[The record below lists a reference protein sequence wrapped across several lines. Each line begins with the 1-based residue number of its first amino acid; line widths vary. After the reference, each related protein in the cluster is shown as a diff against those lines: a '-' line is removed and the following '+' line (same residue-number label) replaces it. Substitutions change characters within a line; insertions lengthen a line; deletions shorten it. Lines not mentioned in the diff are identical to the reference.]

1 MAMDGRKIRVLRV
14 GLTGGIAS
22 GKSEVSK
29 RLAAHGAFIIDGDLG
44 ARAVVEPGTPGLA
57 RVAETFGSG
66 VIRPDGSLDRPR
78 LGEIVFNDP
87 EALAK
92 LNGILHPLI
101 WDWMDDQDAIARKAA
116 TGDLII
122 VVDNPLLIEMHRT
135 HTVELIIVVDIPV
148 EAQVER
154 MVSARGMT
162 PEQARARIAAQAS
175 REERLAV
182 ADIVIETSGTLEDQD
197 RRVAEVWADLQQR
210 LAAAEPA
217 GLPQTRIT
225 PGG

>member
-1 MAMDGRKIRVLRV
+1 MSGGQIRVLRV

-66 VIRPDGSLDRPR
+66 VLRPDGTLDRPK

-92 LNGILHPLI
+92 LNAILHPLI
-101 WDWMDDQDAIARKAA
+101 WGWMDEQDMAARAA
-116 TGDLII
+116 ADDGVII
-122 VVDNPLLIEMHRT
+122 VVDNPLLIDANRT

-148 EAQVER
+148 ETQVER
-154 MVSARGMT
+154 LISARGMSA
-162 PEQARARIAAQAS
+162 EQARARVSAQTS
-175 REERLAV
+175 REQRLAK

-197 RRVAEVWADLQQR
+197 RRVGEVWADLQRR
-210 LAAAEPA
+210 LAAAQPRPRT
-217 GLPQTRIT
+217 GPSPLSS
-225 PGG
+225 

>member
-1 MAMDGRKIRVLRV
+1 MSGGQIRVLRV

-29 RLAAHGAFIIDGDLG
+29 RLAAHGGYIIDGDLG

-57 RVAETFGSG
+57 QVAQTFGSG
-66 VIRPDGSLDRPR
+66 VIRPDGTLDRPR

-92 LNGILHPLI
+92 LNSILHPLI
-101 WDWMDDQDAIARKAA
+101 WAWMDDQDEAARA
-116 TGDLII
+116 TSDGDVII

-135 HTVELIIVVDIPV
+135 HTVELIIVTDIPV
-148 EAQVER
+148 ETQVER
-154 MVSARGMT
+154 LISARGMT
-162 PEQARARIAAQAS
+162 AEQARARIAAQTS

-197 RRVAEVWADLQQR
+197 RRVAEVWADLQRR
-210 LAAAEPA
+210 LAEA
-217 GLPQTRIT
+217 Q
-225 PGG
+225 PGPRTGPSPLSS

>member
-1 MAMDGRKIRVLRV
+1 MSGGQIRVLRV

-57 RVAETFGSG
+57 AVAETFGAG
-66 VIRPDGSLDRPR
+66 VIRPDGTLDRPR

-101 WDWMDDQDAIARKAA
+101 WGWMDEQDMAARAA
-116 TGDLII
+116 ADDGVII
-122 VVDNPLLIEMHRT
+122 VVDNPLLIDANRT

-148 EAQVER
+148 ETQVER
-154 MVSARGMT
+154 LISARGMT
-162 PEQARARIAAQAS
+162 AEQARARIGSQTS
-175 REERLAV
+175 REQRLAR

-210 LAAAEPA
+210 LAAAEPTSRT
-217 GLPQTRIT
+217 GPSPLSS
-225 PGG
+225 